1 MNPELLT
8 LRNKQ
13 VGETVIRELEKSI
26 KVICKA
32 IRRDKDCTPETMTAL
47 ARLVNS
53 LSNQEDLRVD
63 PMETGRPGFYE
74 SLGAD

>member
-1 MNPELLT
+1 M
-8 LRNKQ
+8 
-13 VGETVIRELEKSI
+13 GETVIRELEKSI

-53 LSNQEDLRVD
+53 LSNQGNLRVD
-63 PMETGRPGFYE
+63 PLENGNPYYYE